1 MWKRHL
7 NGKVDARFLVLVN
20 FSILEL
26 CLTLL
31 LEGDDDEGDED
42 VDEEEGEDDEVDD
55 VEDGHL
61 GSEKSSGSDVL
72 KCGSH

>member
-1 MWKRHL
+1 MQ
-7 NGKVDARFLVLVN
+7 
-20 FSILEL
+20 L
-26 CLTLL
+26 CFALL

-61 GSEKSSGSDVL
+61 NAIEWDGGLVFVRDGHGLLEHNRPALEKESI
-72 KCGSH
+72 